1 MTLVK
6 WRAEIFGKELSV
18 VLLADGR
25 DVVYLVLKFIHL
37 IFDRVALMNNI
48 LVS

>member
-6 WRAEIFGKELSV
+6 SRVEIFGKELSV
-18 VLLADGR
+18 VVLADGR

-37 IFDRVALMNNI
+37 NFR
-48 LVS
+48 